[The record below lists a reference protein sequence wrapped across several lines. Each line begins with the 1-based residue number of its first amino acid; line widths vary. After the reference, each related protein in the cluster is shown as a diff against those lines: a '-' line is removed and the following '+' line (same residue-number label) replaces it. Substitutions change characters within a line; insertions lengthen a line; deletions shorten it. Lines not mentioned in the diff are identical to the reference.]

1 MKPAIQTPP
10 TPTKPAPPGFDVAA
24 LRDDFPILER
34 RIDGRPL
41 AYLDNAATSQKPR
54 AVLDALE
61 TYYESHNANIHRG
74 VHALSQEATA
84 AYEGAREKVRAFIGA
99 ADTREVI
106 FTRGTTESI
115 NLVAQSYGRARLQ
128 PGDEIVISTMEH
140 HSNIVPWQ
148 MLSEESGALL
158 RIVPVDDRGE
168 LELGEYARMLGPR
181 TRLIAVAHVSNAL
194 GTVNPVEDLIRL
206 AREREIPILLDG
218 AQAVPHLPVD
228 VGALGCDF
236 YAFSAHKMYGPTGI
250 GILYGRRE
258 LLEAMRPY
266 QGGGDMISSVTFEKT
281 TYNDLPHKFEA
292 GTPHIA
298 GAIGLGAAV
307 DYMQSVGVARIAAHE
322 ADLLAYGTRRLGE
335 IPGLRLIG
343 TARHKASVLS
353 FVIDGIHPHDI
364 GTIVDR
370 EGVAIRTGH
379 HCAQPTMERFGVPAT
394 ARASFALYNTCEEI
408 DALVDALRKVIEVF
422 A

>member
-158 RIVPVDDRGE
+158 RIVPVNDRGE

-181 TRLIAVAHVSNAL
+181 TRLDRGRPRLKRTGH
-194 GTVNPVEDLIRL
+194 GQPRRGPDPL

-218 AQAVPHLPVD
+218 AQAVPHMPVD
-228 VGALGCDF
+228 VARWAATSTPFPPTRCTDRPVSASSTDGANCW
-236 YAFSAHKMYGPTGI
+236 
-250 GILYGRRE
+250 
-258 LLEAMRPY
+258 RPCAP
-266 QGGGDMISSVTFEKT
+266 IR
-281 TYNDLPHKFEA
+281 
-292 GTPHIA
+292 
-298 GAIGLGAAV
+298 AA
-307 DYMQSVGVARIAAHE
+307 
-322 ADLLAYGTRRLGE
+322 
-335 IPGLRLIG
+335 
-343 TARHKASVLS
+343 
-353 FVIDGIHPHDI
+353 
-364 GTIVDR
+364 
-370 EGVAIRTGH
+370 
-379 HCAQPTMERFGVPAT
+379 AT
-394 ARASFALYNTCEEI
+394 
-408 DALVDALRKVIEVF
+408 
-422 A
+422 